1 MKEERKIQKKNTS
14 YWIKLENIQI
24 VDNLLYYLGERDKL
38 IPERKHR
45 FVYGSKLL
53 FMNETKKS
61 ETRSFKAPQTVIHF
75 T

>member
-1 MKEERKIQKKNTS
+1 M
-14 YWIKLENIQI
+14 
-24 VDNLLYYLGERDKL
+24 DKTGKHSNSWQSIDTV

>member
-1 MKEERKIQKKNTS
+1 MEEERKIQKK
-14 YWIKLENIQI
+14 YKLM
-24 VDNLLYYLGERDKL
+24 DKTGEHSNSWHSIDTV

>member
-1 MKEERKIQKKNTS
+1 MKEERKIQKKKNKS
-14 YWIKLENIQI
+14 WWIKMEKIQI
-24 VDNLLYYLGERDKL
+24 VDNLYLGERDKL

>member
-14 YWIKLENIQI
+14 WWIKLENIQI
-24 VDNLLYYLGERDKL
+24 VDNLYLGERDKL